1 MGRLAADEVMA
12 RVFILDE
19 SFTTLTLAAGSIVT
33 PFVIAAAGLRTALIL
48 LGMPCPLAVLAAG
61 RRLRKLDASM
71 VVRDRVVNLLRA
83 VGMLRPLALPAL
95 EQLARGLDPA
105 QVAAGAVVFRQGD
118 VGDRFYV
125 VEDGVA
131 EVIGDGGLITTL
143 GPGDAFGEIALLRRV
158 PRTATIRAR
167 TPLRLETLTAAHFLE
182 VVTGSPASVQH
193 ATAEVG
199 AKLKRFSPAP
209 PPGPEHTGRSVP
221 GA

>member
-1 MGRLAADEVMA
+1 MARLAADEVMG

-19 SFTTLTLAAGSIVT
+19 SFTTLTLAAGSLVT
-33 PFVIAAAGLRTALIL
+33 PVLIAAAGLRAALIL
-48 LGMPCPLAVLAAG
+48 VGMLCPVAVLAAG
-61 RRLRKLDASM
+61 RQLRRLDASM
-71 VVRDRVVNLLRA
+71 VVRDREVGLLRA

-105 QVAAGAVVFRQGD
+105 EVAAGAVVFEQGD

-125 VEDGVA
+125 VEEGVA
-131 EVIGDGGLITTL
+131 EVIGDGAIIATL

-158 PRTATIRAR
+158 PRTATVRAR
-167 TPLRLETLTAAHFLE
+167 TRLRLQTLTGARFLT
-182 VVTGSPASVQH
+182 VVTGSPSTVQH
-193 ATAEVG
+193 ATGEID

-209 PPGPEHTGRSVP
+209 QPGLGNIERNAP